1 VTSIRGD
8 VRPGLSG
15 GPGIDAQGRVRTM
28 VFARRPNDVGGY
40 GVPPATVRDVLGRVG
55 SQALSTGC
63 AR

>member
-1 VTSIRGD
+1 
-8 VRPGLSG
+8 
-15 GPGIDAQGRVRTM
+15 M

-40 GVPPATVRDVLGRVG
+40 GVPPATVRDVLDRVG